1 MSGPDPAARPAELST
16 AAVFK
21 TWWPLASSWLL
32 MGAELPAIGAAVA
45 RLPEPVAHL
54 AAFGI
59 VFAFALLVEAPIIMM
74 LAASTALCRDRESTA
89 RLRGFNHRTA
99 LGLTAIHAL
108 LAFTPLYDWVVV
120 WAVSPPADV
129 VEPARLGLMIMT
141 PWTWA
146 IADRRFHQGILIRFG
161 RARAVG
167 LGTLVRVIA
176 TVAVLVLTSRL
187 GLSGIAVAATGLT
200 VGVCVEMV
208 FARFAVA
215 SILRERLLPAA
226 PDAVPLTTGRL
237 LAFYVPLAITPF
249 LNLVSQP
256 LGTACVARMP
266 DAVRCLAA
274 WPVVIGLVFMSRCV
288 GIAFNEVVVS
298 HAGDPGA
305 RRALDRFAACL
316 AAVTVGILALFPATP
331 LARWWFE
338 GVQGLEPDL
347 AALAQGAL
355 WFAVLLP
362 GLTVAHSLYQGLLVH
377 AGRTRGVTES
387 VLLFLAVFGA
397 ILYAGVVAER
407 YNGLVV
413 SMTAF
418 TAGSAVQAVWLWW
431 RARAVQPPLAAAPA
445 SS

>member
-1 MSGPDPAARPAELST
+1 
-16 AAVFK
+16 
-21 TWWPLASSWLL
+21 

-45 RLPEPVAHL
+45 RLPDPVAHL

-89 RLRGFNHRTA
+89 RLRSFNHRTA
-99 LGLTAIHAL
+99 AGLMALHAL

-120 WAVSPPADV
+120 WAVSPPDDV
-129 VEPARLGLMIMT
+129 VEPARLGLKIMT

-176 TVAVLVLTSRL
+176 TVAVLVLASCL

-208 FARFAVA
+208 FARLVVGE
-215 SILRERLLPAA
+215 ILRERMPAA
-226 PDAVPLTTGRL
+226 AAGAEPLTTARL
-237 LAFYVPLAITPF
+237 LAFYVPLAVTPF
-249 LNLVSQP
+249 LSLVSQP
-256 LGTACVARMP
+256 LGTACVARLP
-266 DAVRCLAA
+266 DAVRSLAA

-298 HAGDPGA
+298 HAGDPGG
-305 RRALDRFAACL
+305 RRALDRFAAGL

-347 AALAQGAL
+347 AALAEGAL

-362 GLTVAHSLYQGLLVH
+362 GLTVAHSLFQGLLVH

-387 VLLFLAVFGA
+387 VVAFLVVFGA

-407 YNGLVV
+407 WNGLIV
-413 SMTAF
+413 SMAAF

-431 RARAVQPPLAAAPA
+431 RARGVLSRVPA
-445 SS
+445 SPRSG